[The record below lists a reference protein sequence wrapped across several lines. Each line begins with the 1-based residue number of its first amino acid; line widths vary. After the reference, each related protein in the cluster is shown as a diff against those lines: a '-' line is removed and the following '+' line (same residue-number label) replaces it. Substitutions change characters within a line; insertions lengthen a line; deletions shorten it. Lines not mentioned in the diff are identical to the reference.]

1 MMYALTCWL
10 YILTCCTYW
19 LYLYTLHCR
28 ASTTTS
34 RGPVT
39 RHRTSNVLTNLKNWK
54 LNREK
59 LESHL
64 EHLEHRLEPLE
75 HGNEKFAPQSAFHQ
89 IKHYYFLCFLSLIF
103 YSQVDEP
110 GLVVR
115 PMSDLLLF
123 SKKSKKAYSP
133 SSEGWMSYYL

>member
-1 MMYALTCWL
+1 MLA
-10 YILTCCTYW
+10 
-19 LYLYTLHCR
+19 
-28 ASTTTS
+28 
-34 RGPVT
+34 
-39 RHRTSNVLTNLKNWK
+39 NLKNWK
-54 LNREK
+54 LDFEK

-64 EHLEHRLEPLE
+64 VHLKHRLELLE
-75 HGNEKFAPQSAFHQ
+75 HGNEKFGPQSAFHQ

-123 SKKSKKAYSP
+123 RKKSKKA
-133 SSEGWMSYYL
+133 